1 MSSASVDY
9 DSHSTSLV
17 YNVIAV
23 VIFCLVSFCF
33 FLPCNPI
40 LPLDRRSAS
49 VLGATLCYASR
60 SFMFPHNKMD
70 LVDAIDFDVLVLLG
84 GIMAINFI
92 MVHQTETKRV
102 IRYVQGKI
110 QMDPVHG
117 FWLVSIAAFIVSPF
131 LTNDG
136 VCLLF
141 VEPILNA
148 FESLPTRSHGRPPL
162 LTSES
167 SELIL
172 MKSDALFF
180 LLALA
185 CSSNIG
191 SSLTYT
197 GNPQNMIVAGD
208 SLSVLSPLQFLGYM
222 ILPSFLSFVVTTL
235 WIQRIWLRTRVVM
248 HIGVSSLPSKVQA
261 ISNHEAKDSGLKL
274 IIQTEAHTDRPIPT
288 AGLANRFRRKYHVPI
303 LSPYRIDAPVVS
315 PPRKNS
321 GRVENTGIIAGKVV
335 KVLMV
340 PFPYAMLLMMGIMI
354 ALIFVDLISISGLV
368 CITAC
373 VMVVTLVLGNHY
385 RGINI
390 WGTMPSSNN
399 NLVLDG
405 SYPTRYPPHV
415 QSTSSSENKDHP
427 FTPPVGSGVE
437 SQAVNIESMNQFF
450 EELFNSIDY
459 NLLLIFLGLFVVVEN
474 LGSTGIPKSIWNKI
488 VGRAPFDTITSVSG
502 ISLFVLVA
510 SQFLGNVAV
519 CQLIKPNVEVLDD
532 DARRYAWAV
541 ISFVATIGGNLT
553 VPGSAANIIVA
564 EKAARIDSSAAITF
578 FNHFAVCFFITLFC
592 CALGAILITGTVI
605 CDDGMMGIW

>member
-1 MSSASVDY
+1 MPFIVFAFSY
-9 DSHSTSLV
+9 LNRLSLL
-17 YNVIAV
+17 YQ
-23 VIFCLVSFCF
+23 
-33 FLPCNPI
+33 
-40 LPLDRRSAS
+40 
-49 VLGATLCYASR
+49 
-60 SFMFPHNKMD
+60 
-70 LVDAIDFDVLVLLG
+70 
-84 GIMAINFI
+84 
-92 MVHQTETKRV
+92 VHQTETKRV

-110 QMDPVHG
+110 QKDPVHG
-117 FWLVSIAAFIVSPF
+117 FWLVSISAFMVSPF

-148 FESLPTRSHGRPPL
+148 FESLPTQPRGNPL
-162 LTSES
+162 RLTSES
-167 SELIL
+167 FDLIL

-208 SLSVLSPLQFLGYM
+208 SLSVLSPLRFLGYM
-222 ILPSFLSFVVTTL
+222 LLPSFLSFAVTTL
-235 WIQRIWLRTRVVM
+235 WIQRMWLRSRVMKNTGLSETAV
-248 HIGVSSLPSKVQA
+248 IRSEVQA
-261 ISNHEAKDSGLKL
+261 ISNEGDRDAGLKL
-274 IIQTEAHTDRPIPT
+274 RIQTNTCTDRTIAT
-288 AGLANRFRRKYHVPI
+288 SGVASRCRRKHREPV
-303 LSPYRIDAPVVS
+303 LSPYRIDAPVLS
-315 PPRKNS
+315 PLPK
-321 GRVENTGIIAGKVV
+321 NTGGGETNSIIARKVV

-340 PFPYAMLLMMGIMI
+340 PFPYAMLLMMGVMV

-385 RGINI
+385 RGRNI
-390 WGTMPSSNN
+390 WGTMSSSNN
-399 NLVLDG
+399 CPLDG
-405 SYPTRYPPHV
+405 SHTSEVPVHV
-415 QSTSSSENKDHP
+415 PSTTISVHEDRPSSSLI
-427 FTPPVGSGVE
+427 E
-437 SQAVNIESMNQFF
+437 SNDEGLAVNIESMNQFF
-450 EELFNSIDY
+450 EELFDSIDY

-474 LGSTGIPKSIWNKI
+474 LGSTGIPKMIWNQI
-488 VGRAPFDTITSVSG
+488 VGRTPFDTIASVTG
-502 ISLFVLVA
+502 ISLFVLLA

-592 CALGAILITGTVI
+592 CGLGTILITGTVI